1 MQMRT
6 VKISPSILTA
16 DFGHLAEAVQIA
28 EAGGA
33 DAIHLDVMDGVFVP
47 NISFGLPVV
56 RAVRAATTLP
66 LDVHLM
72 VADAKPYLRDF
83 AEAGANLLTVHAEA
97 SGHLHRTIQEI
108 TALGLQAGVAINPG
122 TSIEFVREVIPFVDL
137 VLVMSVNPGFGGQ
150 QFIET
155 TTSKL
160 RRMRK
165 LQEEL
170 NPTCELQVDG
180 GIYPFNVDDVVR
192 AGANNIVVGSAV
204 FNAQGSVRDN
214 ILALRTAIS
223 AHTTT
228 APSWQVA

>member
-1 MQMRT
+1 MQPRR

-16 DFGHLAEAVQIA
+16 DFGRLAESVQTA
-28 EAGGA
+28 AAGGA
-33 DAIHLDVMDGVFVP
+33 DAIHLDIMDGVFVP

-72 VADAKPYLRDF
+72 VHDADPYLREF
-83 AEAGANLLTVHAEA
+83 ADAGANLLTVHVEA
-97 SGHLHRTIQEI
+97 CRHLHRTIQEI
-108 TALGLQAGVAINPG
+108 TALGLRAGVAINPA
-122 TSIEFVREVIPFVDL
+122 TSIEFVREMLPFVDL

-160 RRMRK
+160 RRMWK
-165 LQEEL
+165 MQEEL

-204 FNAQGSVRDN
+204 FNASGTPREN
-214 ILALRTAIS
+214 IQALRAAIS
-223 AHTTT
+223 QHTE
-228 APSWQVA
+228 AVPA

>member
-1 MQMRT
+1 MHTRR

-16 DFGHLAEAVQIA
+16 DFGRLAEAIQTA
-28 EAGGA
+28 AAGGA

-56 RAVRAATTLP
+56 RAARAATALP

-72 VADAKPYLRDF
+72 VQDANPYLRDF
-83 AEAGANLLTVHAEA
+83 AEAGANILTVHVEA
-97 SGHLHRTIQEI
+97 CHHLHRTIQAI
-108 TALGLQAGVAINPG
+108 TALGVRAGVAINPG
-122 TSIEFVREVIPFVDL
+122 TSIELVREILPFVDL

-160 RRMRK
+160 RRMWK

-204 FNAQGSVRDN
+204 FNATGTPKAN
-214 ILALRTAIS
+214 IQALRAAIS
-223 AHTTT
+223 DHTE
-228 APSWQVA
+228 ALMA

>member
-1 MQMRT
+1 MNLQR

-16 DFGHLAEAVQIA
+16 DFGHLADAVQTA

-72 VADAKPYLRDF
+72 VADANLYLRDF
-83 AEAGANLLTVHAEA
+83 AAAGANLLTVHAEA
-97 SGHLHRTIQEI
+97 CPHLHRTIQEI
-108 TALGLQAGVAINPG
+108 TALGLRAGVAINPA
-122 TSIEFVREVIPFVDL
+122 TSIELVREIIPFVDL

-165 LQEEL
+165 LQEDL

-192 AGANNIVVGSAV
+192 AGADNIVVGSAV
-204 FNAQGSVRDN
+204 FNAQASPREN
-214 ILALRTAIS
+214 IIALRAAIS
-223 AHTTT
+223 SHTE
-228 APSWQVA
+228 AMVI

>member
-1 MQMRT
+1 MQTRL

-16 DFGHLAEAVQIA
+16 DFGRLAESVRTA
-28 EAGGA
+28 EEGGA

-72 VADAKPYLRDF
+72 IQEADPYLREF
-83 AEAGANLLTVHAEA
+83 AAAGASALTVHAEA
-97 SGHLHRTIQEI
+97 CRHLHRTVQEI
-108 TALGLQAGVAINPG
+108 TGLGLRVGVAINPG
-122 TSIEFVREVIPFVDL
+122 TSIELVREVLPFVDL
-137 VLVMSVNPGFGGQ
+137 VLIMSVNPGFGGQ

-180 GIYPFNVDDVVR
+180 GIYPYNVDDVVR

-204 FNAQGSVRDN
+204 FNSTATPREN
-214 ILALRTAIS
+214 IGVLRASITE
-223 AHTTT
+223 HTE
-228 APSWQVA
+228 AGV

>member
-1 MQMRT
+1 MPV

-16 DFGHLAEAVQIA
+16 DFGNLAEAVRSA
-28 EAGGA
+28 EAGGT
-33 DAIHLDVMDGVFVP
+33 DAIHLDVMDGVFAP
-47 NISFGLPVV
+47 NITFGVPIV
-56 RAVRAATTLP
+56 RAVRAATSLP

-72 VADAKPYLRDF
+72 LQNPDSFLRDF
-83 AEAGANLLTVHAEA
+83 AAAGATNITVHAEA
-97 SGHLHRTIQEI
+97 CRHLHRTVQEI
-108 TALGLQAGVAINPG
+108 AALGVHAGVAINPG
-122 TSIEFVREVIPFVDL
+122 TSIELVREVIPFVDL
-137 VLVMSVNPGFGGQ
+137 ILVMSVNPGFGGQ

-180 GIYPFNVDDVVR
+180 GVYAFNVDDVVR

-204 FNAQGSVRDN
+204 FNTSGTPLEN
-214 ILALRTAIS
+214 INALRAAIS
-223 AHTTT
+223 ENTEAF
-228 APSWQVA
+228 A